1 MINPD
6 IFISKTVWLGCS
18 YGVTINKGSILYM
31 WKKAIHQCI
40 RAETTLSAT
49 YLPVMKNTRGDFES
63 RKQKVHIKLG
73 FNEFVFHFMCRELGF
88 FHSIDLLI
96 TRFNT

>member
-1 MINPD
+1 ME
-6 IFISKTVWLGCS
+6 SQST
-18 YGVTINKGSILYM
+18 KGLFSTCG
-31 WKKAIHQCI
+31 KKAIHQCI

-63 RKQKVHIKLG
+63 RKQKIHIKLG
-73 FNEFVFHFMCRELGF
+73 FNESVFHFMCRELGF